1 MNKETQC
8 VHSSTEE
15 ALKKREF
22 SIQEPS
28 FNSHEYI
35 DVEDFEIEEDLQA
48 VDLRDVEQ
56 KICDLEGGEQA
67 LVFSSGIVAIGSA
80 LVDLLEPGDH
90 MIFQDEVYDGMHGFI
105 DSTLKGIGVT

>member
-35 DVEDFEIEEDLQA
+35 DVEDFEVEEESRPFDLEEI
-48 VDLRDVEQ
+48 EQ
-56 KICDLEGGEQA
+56 KICDLEGGRKA
-67 LVFSSGIVAIGSA
+67 LVFSSGIVAIGSV
-80 LVDLLEPGDH
+80 LVDLLEEGDH
-90 MIFQDEVYDGMHGFI
+90 MIFQDEIYGGYAWIH
-105 DSTLKGIGVT
+105 